1 MKEKGIAD
9 EIVALSC
16 GPPKSEVTEH
26 NMPLCFT
33 LIRVILNNLLG

>member
-16 GPPKSEVTEH
+16 GPPKSEVILTKH
-26 NMPLCFT
+26 T
-33 LIRVILNNLLG
+33 LSTNNCISLL